1 MTAGAKSKFTKEEKQ
16 EIWQYILETSIP
28 GTVKLHRDFA
38 LERKLFNHSR
48 FALNLWN
55 ACYRQNRWE
64 EFHITDKERRPADLA
79 HTGINNNIILPDQL
93 VEMVHKKSIADYNAA
108 CIKLLKETHYSNL
121 PIHHHTC
128 IMFFTVCYC
137 GKADFMPYVHSA
149 LILPFWSCN
158 WLIFYH

>member
-1 MTAGAKSKFTKEEKQ
+1 MTAAEKSKFTKEEKQ
-16 EIWQYILETSIP
+16 EIWQYILEISIP

-108 CIKLLKETHYSNL
+108 CIKLLNVISQCEMWTDN
-121 PIHHHTC
+121 I
-128 IMFFTVCYC
+128 
-137 GKADFMPYVHSA
+137 
-149 LILPFWSCN
+149 
-158 WLIFYH
+158 

>member
-64 EFHITDKERRPADLA
+64 EFHIADA
-79 HTGINNNIILPDQL
+79 KMPVVNTNKMINKYIILPVQL
-93 VEMVHKKSIADYNAA
+93 VK
-108 CIKLLKETHYSNL
+108 
-121 PIHHHTC
+121 
-128 IMFFTVCYC
+128 F
-137 GKADFMPYVHSA
+137 G
-149 LILPFWSCN
+149 
-158 WLIFYH
+158 

>member
-108 CIKLLKETHYSNL
+108 CIKLLKHKS
-121 PIHHHTC
+121 
-128 IMFFTVCYC
+128 
-137 GKADFMPYVHSA
+137 
-149 LILPFWSCN
+149 
-158 WLIFYH
+158 